1 MIAVR
6 LQPRA
11 RTDEIL
17 GERGGVLVVRVSAP
31 PAEGRANT
39 ALCRLIAKHARVG
52 VSRVSIVRGARAR
65 DKIVRIE
72 GVSREQATA
81 ALRSS
86 G

>member
-1 MIAVR
+1 VR

-11 RTDEIL
+11 RTDEIY

-31 PAEGRANT
+31 PAEGRANA
-39 ALCRLIAKHARVG
+39 ALCRLIAKRARVG
-52 VSRVSIVRGARAR
+52 VRRVSIVRGAGAR

>member
-31 PAEGRANT
+31 PAEGRANA
-39 ALCRLIAKHARVG
+39 ALCRLIAKRARVG
-52 VSRVSIVRGARAR
+52 VRRVSIVRGAGAR

-72 GVSREQATA
+72 GVSREQLTEV
-81 ALRSS
+81 LRSS